1 MKEGRMLCTIED
13 ESLREDIVAG
23 FPLLSTC
30 RQIYQEAAITL
41 FSNNTWIVS
50 RDAILIYIYP
60 RRNGHITEAAGA
72 AQMLQMFGSRRV
84 MVKRILL
91 DLDGACPVPCIS
103 HRVSS
108 SLNLGGMFSADEQ
121 SLEVWALMTQMLLLP
136 NLTVEFI
143 HPKRRT
149 YYDVH
154 PQNGSG
160 PIDLGLQLELLN
172 TTLQTLRKDPIGIR
186 KYGRQVRDVYIGRG
200 CTQGHVIFNM
210 LTPYVEI
217 NSLTQQHFVIS
228 DEGRTFTWS
237 IQERMRP
244 TFTALPHYLKRAILN
259 EVSFTDNGQHGG
271 EGREII
277 WDMDKKTLNGASLI
291 AGAICHDL
299 RACYYQFMWWPKDT
313 TFRMSTSKTHTDFG
327 RFQALEGFT
336 RRDPTGSF
344 GRYGN
349 LFWSSRVKLL
359 LEFNTS
365 SDITLED
372 IRLNLIDLLRMTNEH
387 YGSTK
392 ITVSITGRKD
402 KPRTQ
407 VTTNLWF
414 CRTFVLSALSDA
426 GRRYREIHQNIEY
439 PTVWMNGRFEVV
451 EVDFDNISWP
461 LGEVE
466 LS

>member
-30 RQIYQEAAITL
+30 RQIYQEAATTL

-72 AQMLQMFGSRRV
+72 AQMLQVFGSRRV

-108 SLNLGGMFSADEQ
+108 SPNLGGMFSADEQ

-186 KYGRQVRDVYIGRG
+186 NYGRQVRDVYIGRG

-210 LTPYVEI
+210 LTPYVEM

-237 IQERMRP
+237 IQKRMRP

-271 EGREII
+271 EGREIVGT
-277 WDMDKKTLNGASLI
+277 W
-291 AGAICHDL
+291 
-299 RACYYQFMWWPKDT
+299 
-313 TFRMSTSKTHTDFG
+313 
-327 RFQALEGFT
+327 
-336 RRDPTGSF
+336 
-344 GRYGN
+344 
-349 LFWSSRVKLL
+349 
-359 LEFNTS
+359 
-365 SDITLED
+365 
-372 IRLNLIDLLRMTNEH
+372 
-387 YGSTK
+387 TK
-392 ITVSITGRKD
+392 R
-402 KPRTQ
+402 
-407 VTTNLWF
+407 
-414 CRTFVLSALSDA
+414 
-426 GRRYREIHQNIEY
+426 H
-439 PTVWMNGRFEVV
+439 
-451 EVDFDNISWP
+451 
-461 LGEVE
+461 
-466 LS
+466 